1 MISGLVVT
9 GTNLKFH
16 LSNLVPFG
24 SLRRGPA
31 GLGKSAFC
39 QQRGQFYGVVRVSF
53 ARVCSGH
60 RTNQDW
66 STKSDTNSVNIPIK
80 ESVLALQTLLGWD
93 CLKPVTIS
101 FPPIVYYLR
110 VLCGK
115 SMSDH
120 QEGWYVDGIPRFYA
134 VQAPKC
140 AYLAYRALTGEKP

>member
-1 MISGLVVT
+1 MVT

-53 ARVCSGH
+53 APVCSGH

-80 ESVLALQTLLGWD
+80 ESVLALQTHSGLGLPETRDKLLSSDCAPPSGPLRQIDVRPSRGMVCGWD
-93 CLKPVTIS
+93 
-101 FPPIVYYLR
+101 PPFLR
-110 VLCGK
+110 SSGTEMRLFGLP
-115 SMSDH
+115 SSD
-120 QEGWYVDGIPRFYA
+120 R
-134 VQAPKC
+134 
-140 AYLAYRALTGEKP
+140 